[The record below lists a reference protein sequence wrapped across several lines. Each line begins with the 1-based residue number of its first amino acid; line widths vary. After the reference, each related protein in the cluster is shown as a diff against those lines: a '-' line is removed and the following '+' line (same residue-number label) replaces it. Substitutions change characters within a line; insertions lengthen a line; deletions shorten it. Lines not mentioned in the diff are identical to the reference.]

1 MPKAINSA
9 IPSAALPDEV
19 EAGKPFTIQLAPLGN
34 YPNVVDDEEHPGE
47 KRDVMQIVDEKAVQS
62 MVDNFTDKVLVDA
75 DHSSETSTN
84 TAAMAWVT
92 RLFIDPEKGLMAE
105 IEPTSEGADK
115 INGRVYRFVSGA
127 WTLDDAGRPVK
138 LISIGLTNR
147 PNLPVAPMLNAQTA
161 EAGVDAGAG
170 AGNGGT
176 RNAQDAAAGSADT
189 DGGEKGGEKANT
201 ADDDDEPGD
210 GDDLGGEDEDSAET
224 KAKEKLKMDIK
235 EKLGLNPEA
244 TDDEVEVALDALIE
258 RAGTVDAVNEAM
270 GLVADDGKAAIS
282 NEQTLEAV
290 NAVVAKCAELQEAQ
304 NAAEQEKLNS
314 EAEAFVA
321 ENEDVIPE
329 EAVEDIKE
337 EYIEDKEKAEA
348 TVANFRRVHERAVL
362 NAQAQTHTIVKTK
375 HVVINR
381 SAGKRPAIAAN
392 AAPWG
397 DCGGDPEAENKAI
410 AAMYNNK

>member
-1 MPKAINSA
+1 MTKAINSA
-9 IPSAALPDEV
+9 IPSAALPEEV

-34 YPNVVDDEEHPGE
+34 YPNVVDDDEHPGE

-92 RLFIDPEKGLMAE
+92 KLFIDPDKGLMAE
-105 IEPTSEGADK
+105 IEPTTEGADK

-161 EAGVDAGAG
+161 DGVAKADAGAG
-170 AGNGGT
+170 DGATHTDG
-176 RNAQDAAAGSADT
+176 DHAGSADA
-189 DGGEKGGEKANT
+189 DGGAEEAKARN
-201 ADDDDEPGD
+201 ADDDVEPGE

-224 KAKEKLKMDIK
+224 KAKEQLKMDIK

-244 TDDEVEVALDALIE
+244 TDEEVETAVDALIE
-258 RAGTVDAVNEAM
+258 RAATVDAVNEAM
-270 GLVADDGKAAIS
+270 GLQSDANDGAVT

-290 NAVVAKCAELQEAQ
+290 NAVVAKCAELQEAA
-304 NAAEQEKLNS
+304 NAAEEEKVKA
-314 EAEAFVA
+314 EAEEFVSQ
-321 ENEDVIPE
+321 NEDVIPE

-362 NAQAQTHTIVKTK
+362 NCSKDVKAAPK

-381 SAGKRPAIAAN
+381 TSGKRPAVASN
-392 AAPWG
+392 AAPWSE
-397 DCGGDPEAENKAI
+397 CGGDPEAENKAI
-410 AAMYNNK
+410 AAAFNRH

>member
-1 MPKAINSA
+1 MTKAINSA

-92 RLFIDPEKGLMAE
+92 KLYIDPEKGLMAE

-161 EAGVDAGAG
+161 DGGAEASAG

-176 RNAQDAAAGSADT
+176 HTADGSTAGNAETDADAEGA
-189 DGGEKGGEKANT
+189 KANN

-235 EKLGLNPEA
+235 AKLGLNPEA
-244 TDDEVEVALDALIE
+244 TDEEVETAVDALIE
-258 RAGTVDAVNEAM
+258 RAATVDAVNEAM
-270 GLVADDGKAAIS
+270 GLQAEAEDGAVT

-290 NAVVAKCAELQEAQ
+290 NAVVAKCAELQDAA
-304 NAAEQEKLNS
+304 NAAEQEKLTA
-314 EAEAFVA
+314 EAEQFVA
-321 ENEDVIPE
+321 ENDDVIPE

-362 NAQAQTHTIVKTK
+362 NAHAQTHTIVKTK

-381 SAGKRPAIAAN
+381 SSGKRPAIAQN
-392 AAPWG
+392 SAPWG

-410 AAMYNNK
+410 AAMYNK